1 MAFINFNAADVDPN
15 QSFEPIPAGK
25 YVAAIVDSTSPAKDS
40 SQKGSTWRRKSDRPR
55 CAHTH
60 RRFRTYDSSVLAA
73 VAVTLASM
81 AETRGSHGCVL
92 TPDRKIVVTAG
103 EYQATTEIY
112 DLVSGTWSAGPS
124 LPIALYAANAVLMD
138 GLPTV
143 LGGRDISGD
152 QLNEAIFQLTDANEW
167 VTRKETLPT
176 PRMDTASLVVR
187 ARHLSGC
194 K

>member
-1 MAFINFNAADVDPN
+1 MWEYDW
-15 QSFEPIPAGK
+15 
-25 YVAAIVDSTSPAKDS
+25 TSES
-40 SQKGSTWRRKSDRPR
+40 WHELS
-55 CAHTH
+55 
-60 RRFRTYDSSVLAA
+60 
-73 VAVTLASM
+73 SM
-81 AETRGSHGCVL
+81 AEPRRYHGCVL

-124 LPIALYAANAVLMD
+124 LPSRLYAANAVLMD

-143 LGGRDISGD
+143 LGGEDSSY

>member
-1 MAFINFNAADVDPN
+1 MNKMWEYDW
-15 QSFEPIPAGK
+15 
-25 YVAAIVDSTSPAKDS
+25 TSESWHELD
-40 SQKGSTWRRKSDRPR
+40 
-55 CAHTH
+55 
-60 RRFRTYDSSVLAA
+60 
-73 VAVTLASM
+73 SM
-81 AETRGSHGCVL
+81 AEPRVYHGCVL

-103 EYQATTEIY
+103 IIQATTEIY

-124 LPIALYAANAVLMD
+124 LPIALFQANAVLMD

-143 LGGRDISGD
+143 LGGRAPG

-167 VTRKETLPT
+167 VTRNETLPT
-176 PRMDTASLVVR
+176 PRRAPASLVVR